1 MIDLDIVLVVAN
13 YDDAIVAHHPV
24 AYDAS
29 CGGVTLK
36 NYFDLYKIAFFECHE
51 AFHGLHP
58 GIAYLHG
65 HKVYKADIS
74 YGGEHGNV
82 MFVGSPVE
90 NVNTM
95 NDILARLQE
104 FMGLEKEQE
113 LLDSERAIKGADD
126 ITDV

>member
-36 NYFDLYKIAFFECHE
+36 NYFDLYKIAVFECHE

-65 HKVYKADIS
+65 HQVYKSDIA

-82 MFVGSPVE
+82 MFVGRPME
-90 NVNTM
+90 GGNNR
-95 NDILARLQE
+95 NDILGRFNDCMCLD
-104 FMGLEKEQE
+104 KEE
-113 LLDSERAIKGADD
+113 G
-126 ITDV
+126 